1 MQNLQEWKP
10 TDADLISQLN
20 KNVTDFIGQ
29 MKSGYIRWHS
39 MILGSKTPDQIFNEQ
54 FELQMGINVNERT
67 LKEDKAVEET
77 KQ

>member
-1 MQNLQEWKP
+1 
-10 TDADLISQLN
+10 
-20 KNVTDFIGQ
+20 
-29 MKSGYIRWHS
+29 